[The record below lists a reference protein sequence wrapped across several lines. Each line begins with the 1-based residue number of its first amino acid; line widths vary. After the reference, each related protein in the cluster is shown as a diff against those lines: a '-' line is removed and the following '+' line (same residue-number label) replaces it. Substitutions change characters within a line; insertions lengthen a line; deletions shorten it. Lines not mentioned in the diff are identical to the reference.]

1 MHLTPIGRVRSPFA
15 HRKEC
20 PKQAGE
26 DDPVSTIEIDAE
38 YLPAMHRLETGQEII
53 VLTWLDRGDRSV
65 LQCHPQG
72 NPDRIVH
79 GVFAT
84 RSPDRPNPIGHHQ
97 ATILDIQDSV
107 LTVHP
112 MEALDMT
119 PVLDIKPVLGA
130 GRHKPG
136 SLLPDPDMIRAI
148 IRTGRDGWKRGVYN
162 GMNGNISIKAGSRM
176 LITGTGSAKGHLSPE
191 DLTLMDLPTREVLS
205 GPPQSSETPVH
216 LAIYDQQSKAG
227 AIVHTHPPHLLAL
240 SLDHF
245 GDNLLDLPLF
255 EGKMYAKMLTSVPP
269 MEPGTEELARAVGTA
284 SAGHPCIFME
294 NHGLVVWASTLTRAL
309 ALTEEIES
317 LARIRLLGS

>member
-1 MHLTPIGRVRSPFA
+1 MHLSPIGRVRSPFA
-15 HRKEC
+15 DRKEC
-20 PKQAGE
+20 PKQAGAN
-26 DDPVSTIEIDAE
+26 DPASRIELD
-38 YLPAMHRLETGQEII
+38 PAYVPALHRLEVGQEII
-53 VLTWLDRGDRSV
+53 ILTWLDQSDRTV

-72 NPDRIVH
+72 NPERPMH

-97 ATILDIQDSV
+97 ATILDIQGTV

-119 PVLDIKPVLGA
+119 PVLDIKPVVRPRARL
-130 GRHKPG
+130 
-136 SLLPDPDMIRAI
+136 SSPDQDTARAI
-148 IRTGRDGWKRGVYN
+148 IRTGRDGWKRGLYN
-162 GMNGNISIKAGSRM
+162 GMNGNISVKTGGRM
-176 LITGTGSAKGHLSPE
+176 LITGTGSAKGHLVPE
-191 DLTLMDLPTREVLS
+191 DLTLMDRNSRKVLT
-205 GPPQSSETPVH
+205 GPPPSSETPVH
-216 LAIYDQQSKAG
+216 LAVYDQQPGAG

-240 SLDHF
+240 SLQHF

-255 EGKMYAKMLTSVPP
+255 EGKIYAKMLISVPP

-284 SAGHPCIFME
+284 SASHPCIFME

-317 LARIRLLGS
+317 LARIRLGGR